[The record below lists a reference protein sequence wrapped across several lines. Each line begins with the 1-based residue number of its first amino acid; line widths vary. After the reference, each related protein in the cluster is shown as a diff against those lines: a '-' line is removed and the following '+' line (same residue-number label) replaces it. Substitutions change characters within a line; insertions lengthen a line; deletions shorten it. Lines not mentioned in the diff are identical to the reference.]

1 MNAVH
6 FIGVNERRRSRPD
19 QCCLA
24 LNGHSHVA
32 FHEQK
37 QFFVLVPV
45 RWMRLASRG
54 QGGFMY
60 LEMLASVQGP
70 VQDCPGFVLS
80 IWLNWQ
86 IAVRLDEGGDD
97 RVVKRQCPGRR
108 DEGNRLQKSTPC
120 AIHNRVC
127 YRPSGRGKSRQASHF
142 ADKIVGN

>member
-1 MNAVH
+1 MVRSVALASVLHPSAATISRFHFDFIAIPPLCTCRNHKVLRFFRSWIMNAVH

-24 LNGHSHVA
+24 LNAHSHVA

-60 LEMLASVQGP
+60 LEMLAS
-70 VQDCPGFVLS
+70 
-80 IWLNWQ
+80 
-86 IAVRLDEGGDD
+86 
-97 RVVKRQCPGRR
+97 
-108 DEGNRLQKSTPC
+108 
-120 AIHNRVC
+120 
-127 YRPSGRGKSRQASHF
+127 
-142 ADKIVGN
+142 